1 MESIPIHKK
10 CGVPQGSVLGP
21 LLFIIYTNDLPSCL
35 SLTKTILFADDTTIY
50 LSSIDHDLMY
60 KIMNDELNRLTDWFQ
75 ANKLSLNATKTN
87 YMLFTNRDTQN
98 LNTTLTLGNS
108 IINKVKCTKFLGIF
122 IDENLKWNEHTH
134 KVTQKL
140 TRSYYA
146 INKAKHSLNKRH
158 LSTVYYSMVYPYLT
172 YGITIWGNAPKIHL
186 TKLIT
191 IQKKIIRMVSVQR
204 TYRTTF

>member
-1 MESIPIHKK
+1 MYKINEFTLSWFRSYLSNRSQYTHYNGIDSEIQNVK

-35 SLTKTILFADDTTIY
+35 DLTKTILFADDTTIY
-50 LSSIDHDLMY
+50 LSSNDHDLMH
-60 KIMNDELNRLTDWFQ
+60 KIMNDELDRLTDWFQ

-108 IINKVKCTKFLGIF
+108 IIDKVKCTKFLGIY

-158 LSTVYYSMVYPYLT
+158 L
-172 YGITIWGNAPKIHL
+172 
-186 TKLIT
+186 
-191 IQKKIIRMVSVQR
+191 
-204 TYRTTF
+204 